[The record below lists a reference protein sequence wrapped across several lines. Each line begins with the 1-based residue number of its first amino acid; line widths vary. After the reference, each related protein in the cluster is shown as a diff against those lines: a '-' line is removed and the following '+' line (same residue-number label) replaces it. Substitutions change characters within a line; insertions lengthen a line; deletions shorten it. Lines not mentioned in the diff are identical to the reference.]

1 MDGSDR
7 ERVNE
12 SKREREMARKK
23 ENESKKVGWDGEGNN
38 RECRRCRVIQWNMK
52 SMYVNNVQGLLACN
66 YHHHI

>member
-12 SKREREMARKK
+12 SKREREIERKK

-38 RECRRCRVIQWNMK
+38 RECRRCRVIQ
-52 SMYVNNVQGLLACN
+52 
-66 YHHHI
+66 

>member
-23 ENESKKVGWDGEGNN
+23 ENESKKVGCDE
-38 RECRRCRVIQWNMK
+38 EKIKKFIK
-52 SMYVNNVQGLLACN
+52 SVLSQIALSNTLIKTRLETLTK
-66 YHHHI
+66 